1 MATGVTGGDPA
12 KANVPSAWQDL
23 TLGANI
29 VAPGV
34 GFPSPQARLDP
45 GRIVRLKGRLT
56 WGAVTISAGATIAT
70 VPAGLRPAETV
81 TFCVRTSGGNIS
93 TNLTVDP
100 LGVITGLNALN
111 AGQAGFVAL
120 DGMTY
125 PQA

>member
-1 MATGVTGGDPA
+1 MATGITGGDPG
-12 KANVPSAWQDL
+12 KADAPGAWQDL

-29 VAPGV
+29 AAPGA

-56 WGAVTISAGATIAT
+56 WGAVTISAGATIAQ
-70 VPAGLRPAETV
+70 VPVGLRPAETV

-93 TNLTVDP
+93 TNLTVAPD
-100 LGVITGLNALN
+100 GVITGLNALN